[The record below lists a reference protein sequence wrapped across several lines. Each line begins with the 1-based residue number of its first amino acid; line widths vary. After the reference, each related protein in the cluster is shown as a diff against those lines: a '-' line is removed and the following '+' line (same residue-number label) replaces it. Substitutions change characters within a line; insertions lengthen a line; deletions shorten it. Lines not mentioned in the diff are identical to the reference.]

1 MLDIEEDPEVEE
13 ESDLAE
19 DDTEELLGEL
29 EDDLE
34 NNDEMSDILDKLEV
48 PAETEDIIEQTLDEQ
63 NLDEYISDEDGLLE
77 LDMPEEEDEPAA
89 DLPEKDDEASAETDN
104 DLLSEDDDDDPMAE
118 LKNISATTAQS
129 GAEEFEK
136 LKSLS
141 KKIID
146 GESVDI
152 GINIKSEIK
161 ELLDLIMETKKRV
174 DEIGPSLATS
184 NEHIPNVLS
193 TLESVTETTEDATL
207 DLMENADTLNNYYQ
221 EFIEEINDLEDLV
234 HKKDTAAILKKIV
247 KLEQELE
254 QADSS
259 GFKILHALEFQDITE
274 QKLQKVISAVRDM
287 GGRLGAI
294 LGFIKLKQ
302 EKDPASVDDAS
313 QDDIDKLLSDF
324 GLD

>member
-1 MLDIEEDPEVEE
+1 
-13 ESDLAE
+13 
-19 DDTEELLGEL
+19 
-29 EDDLE
+29 
-34 NNDEMSDILDKLEV
+34 
-48 PAETEDIIEQTLDEQ
+48 
-63 NLDEYISDEDGLLE
+63 
-77 LDMPEEEDEPAA
+77 
-89 DLPEKDDEASAETDN
+89 
-104 DLLSEDDDDDPMAE
+104 
-118 LKNISATTAQS
+118 
-129 GAEEFEK
+129 
-136 LKSLS
+136 
-141 KKIID
+141 
-146 GESVDI
+146 
-152 GINIKSEIK
+152 
-161 ELLDLIMETKKRV
+161 
-174 DEIGPSLATS
+174 
-184 NEHIPNVLS
+184 
-193 TLESVTETTEDATL
+193 
-207 DLMENADTLNNYYQ
+207 MENADTLNNYYQ